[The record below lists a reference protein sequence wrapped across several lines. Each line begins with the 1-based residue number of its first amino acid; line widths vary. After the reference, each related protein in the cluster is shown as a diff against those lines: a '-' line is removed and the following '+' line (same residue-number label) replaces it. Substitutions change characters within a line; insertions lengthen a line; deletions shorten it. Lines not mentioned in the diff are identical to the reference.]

1 MRPARG
7 KGRKSSTGNG
17 DWATISALSVALGID
32 LGTTNSVAAI
42 ATPTGVEFILGPRGE
57 RVHPSVVA
65 FPSSGGVVVGGDAKR
80 YRLTEPHHV
89 IHSAKRFIG
98 QNIRAPL
105 VQLAMTGVRYR
116 VEEGPNQQ
124 PIVVV
129 RDRRMTMPEISSN
142 VLLHLKRC
150 AERQLGTPIK
160 DAVVTV
166 PANFTDGQRQAT
178 KEAGRLAGLDVMRL
192 INEPTA
198 AALAYG
204 FGRDRQQV
212 ICVFDFGGGT
222 FDVSILRLNGEVFE
236 VLASEGDFFLGGDD
250 LDRALGEVLAAECN
264 RILRVDPRP
273 HAPLMMKLMMGA
285 EAIKCHLSENDAAE
299 GEIDGLDMPGA
310 QGGRLPFSI
319 TRKQFE
325 DLISGYVNRTIE
337 VTKQVLTSAGL
348 DARSVS
354 EVLCVGGST
363 RIPLVRQRLA
373 EVFRKEPNTKIHPDE
388 VVAQGAAI
396 QAGSLVGNLSSGTG
410 MGARD
415 AVATTAHSMLGGG
428 GNVVLPQHQAKRPI
442 LMDVNPATLAIQT
455 AGGFTERLLDKNSP
469 IPIER
474 SRVFTTSRDNQ
485 TRVEIDCCR
494 GENRRYVEN
503 EPLGTLVLEDLPAK
517 QRGELKIEVT
527 FRVDADG
534 ILHVRAADHTTGQR
548 QEAHLQV
555 LGAPT
560 AEDGNA

>member
-1 MRPARG
+1 M
-7 KGRKSSTGNG
+7 
-17 DWATISALSVALGID
+17 SVALGID
-32 LGTTNSVAAI
+32 LGTTNSCAAI
-42 ATPTGVEFILGPRGE
+42 ATATGVEFILGPRGE

-65 FPSSGGVVVGGDAKR
+65 FPSSGGVVVGNDAKR
-80 YRLTEPHHV
+80 YKLTEPHHV

-264 RILRVDPRP
+264 RVLRVDPRP

-310 QGGRLPFSI
+310 AGGRLPFAIS
-319 TRKQFE
+319 RKQFE
-325 DLISGYVNRTIE
+325 DLIAGYINRTIE
-337 VTKQVLTSAGL
+337 VTKQVLLTAGL

-373 EVFRKEPNTKIHPDE
+373 EVFRKEPNTKINPDE

-396 QAGSLVGNLSSGTG
+396 QAGSLVGNLSAGTG

-415 AVATTAHSMLGGG
+415 AVATTGHSMLGGG
-428 GNVVLPQHQAKRPI
+428 GNVVLPQHAAKRPI

-455 AGGFTERLLDKNSP
+455 AGGFTERLLDKNAP

-474 SRVFTTSRDNQ
+474 TRVFTTSRDNQ

-494 GENRRYVEN
+494 GENRRYTEN
-503 EPLGTLVLEDLPAK
+503 EPLGTLVMDDLPAK
-517 QRGELKIEVT
+517 PRGDLQIEVS

-534 ILHVRAADHTTGQR
+534 ILHVRASDAESGQR

-560 AEDGNA
+560 AEDA

>member
-1 MRPARG
+1 MQNIDTSRY
-7 KGRKSSTGNG
+7 NF
-17 DWATISALSVALGID
+17 LMSVALGID

-65 FPSSGGVVVGGDAKR
+65 FPSSGGVVVGPDAKR

-264 RILRVDPRP
+264 RVLRVDPRP

-285 EAIKCHLSENDAAE
+285 EAIKMHLSENDAAE
-299 GEIDGLDMPGA
+299 GEIDGLDLPGA
-310 QGGRLPFSI
+310 QGSRLPFQI

-325 DLISGYVNRTIE
+325 DLIGGYVNRTCE
-337 VTKQVLTSAGL
+337 VTKQVLLTAGI
-348 DARSVS
+348 DARAVS
-354 EVLCVGGST
+354 EILCVGGST
-363 RIPLVRQRLA
+363 RIPLVRQRLS
-373 EVFRKEPNTKIHPDE
+373 EVFRKDVNTKINPDE

-428 GNVVLPQHQAKRPI
+428 GNVVLPQTQAKRPI
-442 LMDVNPATLAIQT
+442 LMDVNPATLAIHT
-455 AGGFTERLLDKNSP
+455 AGGFTERLLDKNAP

-474 SRVFTTSRDNQ
+474 TRVFTTSRDNQ

-494 GENRRYVEN
+494 GENRRYAEN
-503 EPLGTLVLEDLPAK
+503 EPLGTLVLDGLPAK
-517 QRGELKIEVT
+517 ARGDLQIEVS

-534 ILHVRAADHTTGQR
+534 ILHVRASDPTTGVR

-555 LGAPT
+555 LGAPST
-560 AEDGNA
+560 EDRAE

>member
-1 MRPARG
+1 MA
-7 KGRKSSTGNG
+7 
-17 DWATISALSVALGID
+17 VALGID

-65 FPSSGGVVVGGDAKR
+65 FPASGGVVVGPDAKR
-80 YRLTEPHHV
+80 YRLTEPQHV

-105 VQLAMTGVRYR
+105 VQLAMTGVRYK

-124 PIVVV
+124 PIVMV
-129 RDRRMTMPEISSN
+129 RDRRMTMPEISSH

-150 AERQLGTPIK
+150 AERQLGTQVK
-160 DAVVTV
+160 DAVITV

-178 KEAGRLAGLDVMRL
+178 KEAGRLAGLEVLRL

-204 FGRDRQQV
+204 FGHDRQQL
-212 ICVFDFGGGT
+212 IAVFDFGGGT
-222 FDVSILRLNGEVFE
+222 FDVSILRLSGEVFE
-236 VLASEGDFFLGGDD
+236 VLASDGDFFLGGDD
-250 LDRALGEVLAAECN
+250 LDRTLAETLAAECN
-264 RILRVDPRP
+264 RVLGLDPRP
-273 HAPLMMKLMMGA
+273 HPALMMKLMMGA
-285 EAIKCHLSENDAAE
+285 EAIKCHLSDNEVAE
-299 GEIDGLDMPGA
+299 GEIDGLDLPNGTT
-310 QGGRLPFSI
+310 GKLPFSI
-319 TRKQFE
+319 TRYQFE
-325 DLISGYVNRTIE
+325 DMINGYIGRTVE
-337 VTKQVLTSAGL
+337 VTRQVLTAAGL
-348 DARSVS
+348 VPRQIAD
-354 EVLCVGGST
+354 VLCVGGST

-373 EVFRKEPNTKIHPDE
+373 ELFNKEPNYQINPDE

-396 QAGSLVGNLSSGTG
+396 QAGSLTNTLTAGTG

-415 AVATTAHSMLGGG
+415 AVATAAHSTLVGMGG
-428 GNVVLPQHQAKRPI
+428 VQLPQGAIKRPV

-455 AGGFTERLLDKNSP
+455 AGGFTERLLDKNAP
-469 IPIER
+469 IPIEKV
-474 SRVFTTSRDNQ
+474 RVFTTARDNQ

-494 GENRRYVEN
+494 GENRRYDDN
-503 EPLGTLVLEDLPAK
+503 EPLGTLMLENLPPKA
-517 QRGELKIEVT
+517 RGELKIEVS

-534 ILHVRAADHTTGQR
+534 ILHVRAMDQASGTT

-560 AEDGNA
+560 AEEP

>member
-1 MRPARG
+1 MA
-7 KGRKSSTGNG
+7 
-17 DWATISALSVALGID
+17 VALGID

-57 RVHPSVVA
+57 RVHPSTVA
-65 FPSSGGVVVGGDAKR
+65 FPASGGVVVGADAKR

-105 VQLAMTGVRYR
+105 VQLAMTGVRYK
-116 VEEGPNQQ
+116 VVEGPNQQ

-129 RDRRMTMPEISSN
+129 RDRRMTMPEISSH

-150 AERQLGTPIK
+150 AERQLGTQVK
-160 DAVVTV
+160 DAVITV

-204 FGRDRQQV
+204 FGQDHQKV
-212 ICVFDFGGGT
+212 IAVFDFGGGT
-222 FDVSILRLNGEVFE
+222 FDVSILRLNGEIFE
-236 VLASEGDFFLGGDD
+236 VLASDGDFFLGGDD
-250 LDRALGEVLAAECN
+250 LDRSLAEVLAAECN
-264 RILRVDPRP
+264 RVLGLDPRP
-273 HAPLMMKLMMGA
+273 HPALMMKLMMGA

-299 GEIDGLDMPGA
+299 GEIDGLDLPS
-310 QGGRLPFSI
+310 GGTGKLPFEV
-319 TRKQFE
+319 TRRQFE
-325 DLISGYVNRTIE
+325 DLIGGYVTRTIE
-337 VTKQVLTSAGL
+337 VTKQAIRAAGF
-348 DARSVS
+348 DIRNVAD
-354 EVLCVGGST
+354 VLCVGGST
-363 RIPLVRQRLA
+363 RIPLVRNRLA
-373 EVFRKEPNTKIHPDE
+373 ELFGKETNTKVNPDE
-388 VVAQGAAI
+388 VVSQGAAI
-396 QAGSLVGNLSSGTG
+396 QAGSLSGGLSSGTG

-415 AVATTAHSMLGGG
+415 AVATAGHSPLAH
-428 GNVVLPQHQAKRPI
+428 GNVQLPVGQVTRPVL
-442 LMDVNPATLAIQT
+442 LDVNPATLAIQT
-455 AGGFTERLLDKNSP
+455 AGGFTERLLDKNAP

-474 SRVFTTSRDNQ
+474 TRVFTTVRDNQ

-494 GENRRYVEN
+494 GENRRYTEN
-503 EPLGTLVLEDLPAK
+503 EPLGTLLLENLPAK
-517 QRGELKIEVT
+517 QRGELKIEVS

-534 ILHVRAADHTTGQR
+534 ILHVKAADQVTGAA

-555 LGAPT
+555 LGAPS
-560 AEDGNA
+560 AEEP